1 MLTIIILIFLIIW
14 SMLFT
19 LSRFVKYYRIV
30 RDYKDETDA
39 VVVSTKKHVPG
50 HRKEPPALD
59 VVIEYEYNGSPKR
72 SEIIVPEQQA
82 GKYEPGTQL
91 RIRYYM
97 ADNGAM
103 HVASA
108 GDGPR
113 KLMYGYLAAIIF
125 EIIIYVAIWL
135 FVF

>member
-14 SMLFT
+14 SMFFT
-19 LSRFVKYYRIV
+19 VSRFIKYYRIV
-30 RDYKDETDA
+30 RDYKDEADA
-39 VVVSTKKHVPG
+39 VVVSTKKHTPG
-50 HRKEPPALD
+50 HKKEPPALD
-59 VVIEYEYNGSPKR
+59 VVIEYEYDGSPKR
-72 SEIIVPEQQA
+72 SEIIVPEDQA
-82 GKYEPGTQL
+82 GRYEPGTEL

-97 ADNGAM
+97 AGNGAM

-113 KLMYGYLAAIIF
+113 KLMYGYLAAIIL

-135 FVF
+135 LIF